1 MERIGSVRAVAMKSS
16 VTKHGDLVVTRYDL
30 KKGDKVPL
38 HKHAPEY
45 EHITIC
51 ASGEIV
57 IDFPNSD
64 GMLLLRAG
72 DMIDYASDQQE
83 HEIEASTDAVVF
95 NIPKKKAPTE

>member
-1 MERIGSVRAVAMKSS
+1 MKSS

-30 KKGDKVPL
+30 KGGEKVPM
-38 HKHAPEY
+38 HKHSPEY

-51 ASGEIV
+51 AKGEIN

-64 GMLLLRAG
+64 VLVKLLSG
-72 DMIDYASDQQE
+72 DMIDYAKDQQE
-83 HEIEASTDAVVF
+83 HEIEAVTDAVVF